1 MEQFKILLNN
11 FLYNSGIL
19 GFYRILDKVEKTD
32 LIHIK
37 GNCIEIEKQAFDNF
51 EEHYFKAM
59 MDTFEKDTKW
69 YRTIKYK
76 ERLIQ
81 LNLEKQLEELKHIE
95 KYVKD
100 AIESASYKSGFEI
113 IKNESEENPYEL
125 LKKLKQEK
133 NKENKRE
140 ILLEMIGHI
149 EKNKQTYCMKD
160 IIYTKINCFWS
171 NVSFL
176 NRSSNKNDMKEEYK
190 KVFVIPAQKHF
201 QKEIKGEYKCIECGS
216 SINKQEAYGMSWLN
230 DVGVDMKKKNSAF
243 WNFKED
249 AYICPICNLIYSC
262 IPLGFY
268 IIGNTAIFINSNE
281 SFSSLKDN
289 NDIVQTKELMQEN
302 NFNNV
307 YHKVITNYI
316 KKIGLESKLKNEPK
330 NIQVIKRIR
339 GKDKQYYEFN
349 MLSKDKLEIIK
360 KASKY
365 IEQLTESE
373 IYEEI
378 LNNTMYGVKQYK
390 TIDKLITQNSI
401 KYIPQILKIE
411 AITMKGGINMEER
424 KEYIEEMINAGE
436 KMQIYFYKNDENKNK
451 LEAYK
456 NNLQRALRADSI
468 VEFMKI
474 FTLFYGGLNLP
485 MPNGKAMLN
494 LIEEPEE
501 FRLLGYSYIY
511 GLGKIVD
518 RKGEKINE
526 E

>member
-1 MEQFKILLNN
+1 MEQFQILLNN

-19 GFYRILDKVEKTD
+19 GFYKVLYKAEKTD

-37 GNCIEIEKQAFDNF
+37 GNCIEIEKQALDNF
-51 EEHYFKAM
+51 EEYYFETM
-59 MDTFEKDTKW
+59 IDTFEKDTKW
-69 YRTIKYK
+69 YRTINYK
-76 ERLIQ
+76 EKLTQ
-81 LNLEKQLEELKHIE
+81 LNLEEQIEELQRIE
-95 KYVKD
+95 KFVKD
-100 AIESASYKSGFEI
+100 AIESASYKSGYEI
-113 IKNESEENPYEL
+113 IKNESQENPYEL
-125 LKKLKQEK
+125 LKELRQEK
-133 NKENKRE
+133 NKEKKRR
-140 ILLEMIGHI
+140 ILLEIIEHI

-262 IPLGFY
+262 IPLGFC

-281 SFSSLKDN
+281 SFSSLKAN
-289 NDIVQTKELMQEN
+289 NDIIETKELLEEN
-302 NFNNV
+302 NFNII

-316 KKIGLESKLKNEPK
+316 KKTGLESQVENEPK
-330 NIQVIKRIR
+330 NIQVIKRVR

-365 IEQLTESE
+365 FEELTESE
-373 IYEEI
+373 IYQEI
-378 LNNTMYGVKQYK
+378 LNNTMQGIKQYK
-390 TIDKLITQNSI
+390 TIDKLIIKNNI

-424 KEYIEEMINAGE
+424 KEYIEEMIKAGE
-436 KMQIYFYKNDENKNK
+436 KLQIYFYKNNENKNK

-456 NNLQRALRADSI
+456 NNLQRALRADSV

-494 LIEEPEE
+494 LIEDSEE

-511 GLGKIVD
+511 GLGKIID
-518 RKGEKINE
+518 KKGEEKNE